1 MLRVV
6 LFGAL
11 AALALAGCGPK
22 PEPVSSGGPPE
33 LRRLTEDQYRQIVA
47 DVFGSDVKISGRFE
61 PDLRLNGLIAVG
73 SSTVTITP
81 TGIEQYDG
89 IARAVAAQVVDEKHR
104 DRLVPCKPAAAT
116 AADAACA
123 EPFLAR
129 FGRLLLRHPVPPA
142 DLQAMVAAAGRRADQ
157 VGDFYAGLE
166 VPLTGLMV
174 TPEFLFR
181 LETAEPDPAAPG
193 GQRLD
198 AWSKAQRLSFL
209 LWNTTPDDALL
220 DAAARGDLG
229 RKDGLTAQV
238 DRMLADPRLA
248 QGVRAYFADMLEFER
263 FATLEK
269 NKVLYPRF
277 SRTVVEDA
285 REQTLRTVVDHLVTR
300 HQDYRDL
307 FTTRH
312 TFMTRALG
320 RVYRVPVSAREGWEP
335 FEFPTDDF
343 RAGLLTQLSFTAL
356 HAHPARSSPTLRGKA
371 LRELLL
377 CQKVPDP
384 PANVSFQLVEQSDS
398 QTMRTMRER
407 LTAHRNNETCAG
419 CHKVIDPIGLAL
431 ESFDGLGQYRGSE
444 NGAAIDTSGELD
456 GIIFKDAIG
465 LGRAMHDNPATSA
478 CLVGSV
484 YRYAVGRNPEAGEKP
499 WVDWLEQRF
508 AADGHRLPALLRTI
522 ATSDGFYRV
531 SAANAVAQNVES
543 QR

>member
-1 MLRVV
+1 MLRRFF
-6 LFGAL
+6 LGAL
-11 AALALAGCGPK
+11 AAIALTGCGPK
-22 PEPVSSGGPPE
+22 PEPMSSGGPPE
-33 LRRLTEDQYRQIVA
+33 LRRLTEEQYRQIVA

-73 SSTVTITP
+73 SSAVTITP

-89 IARAVAAQVVDEKHR
+89 IARAVAAQVVDENHR
-104 DRLVPCKPAAAT
+104 DRLVPCTPAAANG
-116 AADAACA
+116 ADAACA
-123 EPFLAR
+123 EQFLAR
-129 FGRLLLRHPVPPA
+129 YGRLLLRHPVPAA
-142 DLQAMVAAAGRRADQ
+142 DLAAMVASAGQRAAQAA
-157 VGDFYAGLE
+157 DFYAGLE

-181 LETAEPDPAAPG
+181 VEAVEPDPAVPG
-193 GQRLD
+193 GRKLD
-198 AWSKAQRLSFL
+198 GWSKAQRLSFL

-220 DAAARGDLG
+220 DATARGDLD
-229 RKDGLTAQV
+229 RKDGLAAQV

-263 FATLEK
+263 FAILEK

-277 SRTVVEDA
+277 SRTVV
-285 REQTLRTVVDHLVTR
+285 DHLVTR
-300 HQDYRDL
+300 NHDYRDL

-335 FEFPTDDF
+335 YEFPADDF

-377 CQKVPDP
+377 CQKVPEP
-384 PANVSFQLVEQSDS
+384 PANVNFQIVEQSDS

-431 ESFDGLGQYRGSE
+431 ESFDGLGQFRGSE

-456 GIIFKDAIG
+456 GVQFKDAVG

-499 WVDWLEQRF
+499 WLDWLEQRF
-508 AADGHRLPALLRTI
+508 AADGHRLPALLRTL

-531 SAANAVAQNVES
+531 AAANAVAQTEED